1 MATTPDPTTHP
12 TTEPASAPAPASG
25 GSGPAG
31 APRPF
36 EVLSPAQLRRRT
48 SVKWQHFGPD
58 VIPVWVAEMDVLLAP
73 EVVEALTD
81 AVRRGDTGYPGS
93 GTTYA
98 DAFAQFADRMWAW
111 APRAGDTLM
120 CADVMTGIRI
130 LLDRIVPAGG
140 TVVVPTPVYPPF
152 TAVVRELG
160 RQVVAV
166 ELTAEGRLD
175 LPAIADAL
183 ARTSAAALLLCSPQ
197 NPTGVV
203 HTPAELAAVA
213 ESAARVGATVVVDE
227 VHAPLVPEGAT
238 FVPWLAVSD
247 SGFVVTSAA
256 KTFNLAGL
264 KAGLIVAGPRSR
276 DVLRGL
282 PESVRYGASHL
293 GVIGHAA
300 GWRAAPAWL
309 RAVNANIAENRAL
322 LAALLAERMPAPRY
336 RVPQATYLA
345 WLDFRALGLGD
356 DPAAVLLERGRVALT
371 SGVPFGPGAAG
382 FARVNL
388 ACSAAVLTEAVARMA
403 TGARQP
409 DSG

>member
-1 MATTPDPTTHP
+1 MATTPD
-12 TTEPASAPAPASG
+12 SLI
-25 GSGPAG
+25 GPM
-31 APRPF
+31 PF
-36 EVLSPAQLRRRT
+36 EVLPEADLRRRT

-98 DAFAQFADRMWAW
+98 DAFAQFADRMWSW
-111 APRAGDTLM
+111 APTADDTVM

-140 TVVVPTPVYPPF
+140 SVVIPTPVYPPF

-160 RQVVAV
+160 REVVAV
-166 ELTAEGRLD
+166 ELTGEGRLD
-175 LPAIADAL
+175 LPGIEEAL
-183 ARTSAAALLLCSPQ
+183 VRSAASALLVCSPQ

-203 HTPAELAAVA
+203 HTAAELVGLA
-213 ESAARVGATVVVDE
+213 EAAARNGAVVVVDE
-227 VHAPLVPEGAT
+227 VHAPLVPDGVQ
-238 FVPWLAVSD
+238 FVPWLAVCD

-256 KTFNLAGL
+256 KAFNLAGL
-264 KAGLIVAGPRSR
+264 KAGLIVAGPGSR
-276 DVLRGL
+276 GVLRGL

-300 GWRAAPAWL
+300 GWRSDPAWL
-309 RAVNANIAENRAL
+309 RAVNANIAANRAL
-322 LAALLAERMPAPRY
+322 LARLLAERLPAVRY

-345 WLDFRALGLGD
+345 WLDCRALDLGD

-371 SGVPFGPGAAG
+371 GGVPFGPGAAG

-403 TGARQP
+403 AAVQA
-409 DSG
+409 